1 VKQVF
6 FSRPFVSRETFPR
19 RRLPMFHVKQ
29 KLFLKKLQ
37 QIPNMDAPIR
47 KEVVEP
53 FDFDRP
59 NFRRFMK

>member
-1 VKQVF
+1 
-6 FSRPFVSRETFPR
+6 
-19 RRLPMFHVKQ
+19 MFHVKQ